1 MNDPDDDLQQR
12 LLAAD
17 VPPPPG
23 AAMTPARLR
32 QRAARQLR
40 RQLLTAAAAVTLLGA
55 PLLLWPAPTA
65 APQQS
70 SGDDRAAELLGL
82 QARLERWQ
90 RAHAGPPPSGWPSLP
105 TTAAAAD
112 PFDRQRW
119 QHDLA
124 RARATAL
131 LPDDTTTRSETR
143 R

>member
-1 MNDPDDDLQQR
+1 VNVPDDDLQQR

-23 AAMTPARLR
+23 TAMTPARLR

-55 PLLLWPAPTA
+55 PLLLRPAPTA
-65 APQQS
+65 APRS
-70 SGDDRAAELLGL
+70 AVGDDRAAELLGL

-90 RAHAGPPPSGWPSLP
+90 SAHAARTASLWPSP
-105 TTAAAAD
+105 STIASPAS
-112 PFDRQRW
+112 PFDRHRW

-124 RARATAL
+124 RARASAL
-131 LPDDTTTRSETR
+131 LPTDTTTRSETR